1 MIPLRRLTALLLGLA
16 AALSLAGSATAV
28 PPPATGPLAGIP
40 NLDVQYYDVSGNSVA
55 EIRAAIN
62 RVRPRDP
69 NDGVAVDALN
79 RWYIS
84 WRWPGDGRGG
94 CLLGRTELRF
104 TAVLRMPRLFNTRRT
119 PRAVVAR
126 WQAYMEALIR
136 HEAGHLRHVYE
147 NMGSVL
153 RAIRRSSCATANEAG
168 RAAVRVL
175 AQWDV
180 TYDRETRHGF
190 TQGAHFP

>member
-1 MIPLRRLTALLLGLA
+1 MILPRRLATLLLALA
-16 AALSLAGSATAV
+16 AGLSLAGSATAV

-40 NLDVQYYDVSGNSVA
+40 NLDVQYYDVSGSSVA

-104 TAVLRMPRLFNTRRT
+104 SATLRMPRLFNTQRT

-126 WQAYMEALIR
+126 WQAYMEALVR
-136 HEAGHLRHVYE
+136 HEAGHIRHAYD

-153 RAIRRSSCATANEAG
+153 RAIRASSCAGANEAG
-168 RAAVRVL
+168 RAAVRLL

-180 TYDRETRHGF
+180 SYDRQTRHGF

>member
-1 MIPLRRLTALLLGLA
+1 MRRLAAFLLCLAAGLALGLGA
-16 AALSLAGSATAV
+16 AVAG

-40 NLDVQYYDVSGNSVA
+40 NLDVDYYEVSGRSVA

-62 RVRPRDP
+62 RVRPTDP
-69 NDGVAVDALN
+69 NDGQRVDAVN

-84 WRWPGDGRGG
+84 WRWPGNGRGG
-94 CLLGRTELRF
+94 CDLARTEIRF
-104 TAVLRMPRLFNTRRT
+104 TATLRMPRLVNQANT

-126 WQAYMEALIR
+126 WEAYRAALER
-136 HEAGHLRHVYE
+136 HEAGHLRHAWD
-147 NMGSVL
+147 NLGTVL
-153 RAIRRSSCATANEAG
+153 RAIRAGNCATANDNG

>member
-1 MIPLRRLTALLLGLA
+1 MIPLRRLAAALLALVAG
-16 AALSLAGSATAV
+16 LSLAGSATAV

-94 CLLGRTELRF
+94 CLLARTELRF
-104 TAVLRMPRLFNTRRT
+104 SATLRMPRLFNTQRT

-126 WQAYMEALIR
+126 WQAYMEALVR
-136 HEAGHLRHVYE
+136 HEAGHIRHAYD

-153 RAIRRSSCATANEAG
+153 RAIRASSCASANEAG
-168 RAAVRVL
+168 RAAVRML

-180 TYDRETRHGF
+180 TYDRQTRHGL